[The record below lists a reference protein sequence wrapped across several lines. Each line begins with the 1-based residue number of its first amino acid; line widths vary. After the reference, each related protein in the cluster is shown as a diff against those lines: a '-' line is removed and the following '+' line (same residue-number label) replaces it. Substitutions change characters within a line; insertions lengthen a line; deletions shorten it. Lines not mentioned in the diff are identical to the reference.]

1 MEEYQ
6 KKGNNLLVPN
16 LQYCQFEQ
24 IYITEKKNPSHKL

>member
-16 LQYCQFEQ
+16 LQYYQFEQ
-24 IYITEKKNPSHKL
+24 ICITEKKNPSHKL